1 MSILYANGAAENLLG
16 AALPAG
22 TRFDGLNLQWIDSA
36 GWALTGADHPLV
48 RLLAGGVDSTAKPV
62 CLGIIPP
69 TRGVCWVKIALQPL
83 ALPDAR
89 EKALLLTISE
99 DCQRTPQT

>member
-16 AALPAG
+16 ATLPAG
-22 TRFDGLNLQWIDSA
+22 TRFDGLNLQWIDTC
-36 GWALTGADHPLV
+36 GPGPCTGADHPLV
-48 RLLAGGVDSTAKPV
+48 KLLAGGTNRTAEPIY
-62 CLGIIPP
+62 LGVIPP
-69 TRGVCWVKIALQPL
+69 TRGVRWVKIALQPL

-99 DCQRTPQT
+99 DCKRTP